1 MKERDGYCEC
11 EKRVDSAALLQTWK
25 ITSFRENGHPKRVRK
40 EIIGGCKK
48 GEVIKGK
55 WGRMEML
62 MKRKDQDWAAL
73 LVGLSA
79 TVQAA
84 AIQLTLLLFT
94 NYVLLITTHTS

>member
-40 EIIGGCKK
+40 EIIGGCKE
-48 GEVIKGK
+48 GEVIKGE
-55 WGRMEML
+55 WRRMEML

-73 LVGLSA
+73 LVLLNA
-79 TVQAA
+79 AVQGASTSV
-84 AIQLTLLLFT
+84 TLLLFT
-94 NYVLLITTHTS
+94 N